1 VHLSPVR
8 LDDLVQT
15 SRRVAQTSGR
25 LAKIDL
31 LAALPKQA
39 APEEI
44 ETAIAFLS
52 GAPRQGRIGI
62 GYAALQAARAERA
75 AATPTIELAQV
86 DAELE
91 RLAHT
96 TGKGSAQAKDRL
108 LRELFAR
115 ATRDEQEF
123 LFRLLIGEL
132 RQGAL
137 EGLVTEAV
145 ARAAGLEPDLVR
157 RAAMLAGDLAA
168 VARAALVDGAA
179 GLARFRIELFRPIQP
194 MLAQAAADVAEALA
208 ELGEAA
214 FEYKLDGARIQV
226 HKAGDDVRVFS
237 RQLNDVTV
245 AVPEVVEATRRLPL
259 RETILD
265 GEAIALRAP
274 PDGTPL
280 PFQVTMRRFGRKLD
294 VDRLRV
300 ELPLASFFF
309 DILYADGAPLL
320 DEPYA
325 RRFAALADVV
335 PAAQR
340 VPRIVT
346 ADPRQAAAF
355 FQRALAAGHEGLMA
369 KALGARYEA
378 GARGAAWLK
387 VKPAQTLDLVV
398 LAAEWG
404 HGRRRG
410 RLSNLHLGA
419 RDPDTG
425 RFVMLGKTFKGM
437 TDEMLA
443 WQTQKL
449 LELEVGRDD
458 GGHTVYVRPELVV
471 EVAFNDV
478 QASRQY
484 PGGLALRF
492 ARVKRYRPDKGPAM
506 ADTIATVR
514 ELHRRAG
521 GEG

>member
-1 VHLSPVR
+1 
-8 LDDLVQT
+8 
-15 SRRVAQTSGR
+15 
-25 LAKIDL
+25 
-31 LAALPKQA
+31 
-39 APEEI
+39 
-44 ETAIAFLS
+44 
-52 GAPRQGRIGI
+52 
-62 GYAALQAARAERA
+62 
-75 AATPTIELAQV
+75 
-86 DAELE
+86 
-91 RLAHT
+91 
-96 TGKGSAQAKDRL
+96 
-108 LRELFAR
+108 
-115 ATRDEQEF
+115 
-123 LFRLLIGEL
+123 
-132 RQGAL
+132 
-137 EGLVTEAV
+137 
-145 ARAAGLEPDLVR
+145 
-157 RAAMLAGDLAA
+157 
-168 VARAALVDGAA
+168 
-179 GLARFRIELFRPIQP
+179 
-194 MLAQAAADVAEALA
+194 
-208 ELGEAA
+208 
-214 FEYKLDGARIQV
+214 
-226 HKAGDDVRVFS
+226 
-237 RQLNDVTV
+237 
-245 AVPEVVEATRRLPL
+245 
-259 RETILD
+259 
-265 GEAIALRAP
+265 
-274 PDGTPL
+274 
-280 PFQVTMRRFGRKLD
+280 
-294 VDRLRV
+294 
-300 ELPLASFFF
+300 
-309 DILYADGAPLL
+309 
-320 DEPYA
+320 
-325 RRFAALADVV
+325 
-335 PAAQR
+335 
-340 VPRIVT
+340 
-346 ADPRQAAAF
+346 
-355 FQRALAAGHEGLMA
+355 MA

-514 ELHRRAG
+514 EQHRRSG